1 MSFVMVKAMSSILS
15 HEKCDNTFNVLPEQ
29 VNSEFSFTEKTFNK
43 EFISLDISYEGSKSF
58 T

>member
-15 HEKCDNTFNVLPEQ
+15 HKKCYDTFNMLPEQ
-29 VNSEFSFTEKTFNK
+29 VNSEFRFTEKTFNK
-43 EFISLDISYEGSKSF
+43 DFVSLDISYEGSNSF